1 MDEQADHPDRG
12 APPPPAHHD
21 DDAAAAMTA
30 AHASDIELVS
40 RAGAGDEPAFEE
52 LFNRHRRRVS
62 LIAGRFFRQ
71 REQIEEIVQESFM
84 KAYFALPDFA
94 NGRENSFASWLARI
108 TFNACYDELRRLK
121 RRPEAAA
128 GDISEEEEEWLK
140 AQLRTT
146 GAGAD
151 VEAAA
156 VARDLADKLLARL
169 SPEDRLLLVMLDV
182 EGMSVAEIGASH
194 KWSISKVKVR
204 AHRAR
209 AHLRRVLER
218 FV

>member
-1 MDEQADHPDRG
+1 MDEQADNPERG
-12 APPPPAHHD
+12 ALEP
-21 DDAAAAMTA
+21 
-30 AHASDIELVS
+30 ASDASVTAEASDAGLVS
-40 RAGAGDEPAFEE
+40 RASEGDAEAFEE

-84 KAYFALPDFA
+84 KAYFALPEFA
-94 NGRENSFASWLARI
+94 RNGQENSFASWIARI
-108 TFNACYDELRRLK
+108 AFNACYDELRRLK
-121 RRPEAAA
+121 RRPESAS
-128 GDISEEEEEWLK
+128 GDISEEEAAWLK
-140 AQLRTT
+140 AQLRAD
-146 GAGAD
+146 GAGDD

-156 VARDLADKLLARL
+156 IARDLADKLLARL

-182 EGMSVAEIGASH
+182 EGMSVAEIGESNS
-194 KWSISKVKVR
+194 WSISKVKVR

-209 AHLRRVLER
+209 ARLRRVLER